1 MLTTAAAARGD
12 LLGEDAIRGRALG
25 GGGEEVVVVA
35 EEVFFVKKLLIEPFF
50 FLAGGST
57 AFVLGSTVV
66 VGGEGSLR
74 PASLPDVGSITTSTN
89 NRKSTTW

>member
-1 MLTTAAAARGD
+1 MLAAAARGD
-12 LLGEDAIRGRALG
+12 LLGEDAIRGRALVG
-25 GGGEEVVVVA
+25 GGDEVVVVA
-35 EEVFFVKKLLIEPFF
+35 EEVFFVKKFLIEPFF

-66 VGGEGSLR
+66 VGGGGEGSLR
-74 PASLPDVGSITTSTN
+74 PASLPDVGSITTITN